1 MELILKTLIL
11 SHFHSKPWLGLLDP
25 YKFFRFGS
33 LRPFLAL
40 CRYLDLEK
48 FLTYPDSPAS
58 TPMKMALV
66 MIKTAAM
73 VSKALP
79 GPGGALPRN
88 ISSPPEFQLLSR
100 SCARKQTARFQV
112 EKTFPTESLQNTQR
126 CLAKFRHMMQLKARF
141 YGTTVHIRSIKTI
154 VNN

>member
-1 MELILKTLIL
+1 
-11 SHFHSKPWLGLLDP
+11 
-25 YKFFRFGS
+25 
-33 LRPFLAL
+33 
-40 CRYLDLEK
+40 
-48 FLTYPDSPAS
+48 
-58 TPMKMALV
+58 MKMALV
-66 MIKTAAM
+66 MIKPAAM

-112 EKTFPTESLQNTQR
+112 EKTFPTESLQNTRR
-126 CLAKFRHMMQLKARF
+126 CLAKFRHLMQLKARF

-154 VNN
+154 VNNYNNTQHECLNGIRREHKCTNAIQHVPTRQQDN